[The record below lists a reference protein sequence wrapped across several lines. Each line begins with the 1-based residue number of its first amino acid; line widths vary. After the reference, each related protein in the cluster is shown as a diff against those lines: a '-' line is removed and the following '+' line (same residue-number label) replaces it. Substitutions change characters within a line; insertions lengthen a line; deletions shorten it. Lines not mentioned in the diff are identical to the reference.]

1 MRAFLC
7 NLANGQTDRQTN
19 AGKRTY
25 LLLLEV
31 ITESLD
37 KCVGLQLQREY
48 VFITVYPAALAS

>member
-19 AGKRTY
+19 AGKRIY

-48 VFITVYPAALAS
+48 VFITV